1 MRSCVYVLILCDGDG
16 GGASTHTSR
25 FCVIDGPQALLIIN
39 KCNKEDYGT
48 KADASLQI
56 ISYPLEGYRRRRT
69 LRSLLYQPTG
79 VIN

>member
-1 MRSCVYVLILCDGDG
+1 MSLASVTVMVHRPTRSVSLLCDRR
-16 GGASTHTSR
+16 SR
-25 FCVIDGPQALLIIN
+25 LLLIIN

-56 ISYPLEGYRRRRT
+56 ISYPLEGYRRT
-69 LRSLLYQPTG
+69 LRSLLPPG